1 MDAMIESWREVDGK
15 ETYERR
21 YHITSHHNK
30 SAEFIAEAIMSHWHV
45 DNKLHWQSDVSVN
58 EDYNRLRSGN
68 AAENFALMN
77 KIALNLLKNEKSIRL
92 GVKNKRLKAGWD
104 IDYMMKVLTVGLT
117 IV

>member
-1 MDAMIESWREVDGK
+1 MRS
-15 ETYERR
+15 Y
-21 YHITSHHNK
+21 
-30 SAEFIAEAIMSHWHV
+30 WHV
-45 DNKLHWQSDVSVN
+45 ENTLHQQLYVSFK

-77 KIALNLLKNEKSIRL
+77 KIALNLLKNKKSIRL

-104 IDYMMKVLTVGLT
+104 NDYMLKVLTVGLT